1 MPEDLAP
8 GGIDALV
15 LEIEGFEG
23 PLDLLL
29 TLAQGQK
36 VDLRRISILQL
47 AEQYLR
53 FVAEA
58 QRLRIELAADYLVM
72 AAWLAFLKSR
82 LLLPQEAPEG
92 GPSAEDLAQRLAERL
107 QRLEAIRRAAA
118 HLMAQDRLGL
128 QRFARGA
135 PEPTGVERRVVW
147 QASLQDLLRA
157 YGTLRTRASYE
168 PLHLRRAPVLALEE
182 ALRRLSASLDTALD
196 WQMLQGFLP
205 PEWLETT
212 EKRRSAT
219 ASTFVAALELARRGV
234 VELRQSAPFA
244 PLYLRAPEPP
254 R

>member
-8 GGIDALV
+8 GGVDALV

-29 TLAQGQK
+29 VLAQGQK

-82 LLLPQEAPEG
+82 LLLPQEAPGE
-92 GPSAEDLAQRLAERL
+92 GPSAEDLAERLAQRL

-135 PEPTGVERRVVW
+135 PETLGTERRVVW

-157 YGTLRTRASYE
+157 YGAIRTRASYQ

-182 ALRRLSASLDTALD
+182 ALKRLSAMLDTAID
-196 WQMLQGFLP
+196 WQTIAGFLP
-205 PEWLETT
+205 GDWLETR
-212 EKRRSAT
+212 EQRRSAT
-219 ASTFVAALELARRGV
+219 ASTFVAALELARRGA

-244 PLYLRAPEPP
+244 PLYLRAAARRE
-254 R
+254 